1 MDTGFIIVIGAL
13 FFLAL
18 LLLVVAFVLFL
29 RRRRATAAAEEARPE
44 PKAGRQKGTA
54 KQPTKAKNK
63 EAGAAQTNPNGL
75 APASQST
82 PAATPAAAPASPSTV
97 KVPVAGAKAPGER
110 IRILIVDDNTGT
122 RENVVRLLYFE
133 EDMEVIGQAVNGR
146 QGVEMATQLK
156 PHIVLMDINMP
167 DMDGITATGEMS
179 VKAPFSQ
186 VIIMSVQADQ
196 HYMKQAMA
204 AGARDFQPKPF
215 TSEEL
220 VSCIRRVYRIGIP
233 VYQQFEAIEQAKA
246 IEAQGVDPFVAQRT
260 SGAPVIVVY
269 GPKGGVGKSAIA
281 TNLAVALQQ
290 EHGSTVLMD
299 SALQF
304 GDISVHLNTQPVRTV
319 SDLLHQGQIEIDLLP
334 DVLIPHNS
342 GLKLLLSPPR
352 PELAESFTADIVTTI
367 ITDLKKQ
374 CNAVVI
380 DTAGPL
386 SEINLAILDQADYLL
401 VVTTPELPAVK
412 SIKLFL
418 EVAEQLEFAP
428 NRLKVIVNRAEAP
441 GSVRI
446 SRIEEVLKITE
457 SYRIPYDPKMQVY
470 LAKGSPICQH
480 ESSAP
485 SAQAITHIAR
495 QVWQTLNN
503 NETVAVE
510 QA

>member
-1 MDTGFIIVIGAL
+1 MDIVFVAGAIL
-13 FFLAL
+13 FVAIL
-18 LLLVVAFVLFL
+18 LLGIALVLFL
-29 RRRRATAAAEEARPE
+29 RRRRAASTPEAAQPEAKVR
-44 PKAGRQKGTA
+44 RSKGTA
-54 KQPTKAKNK
+54 KQPIKVKSK
-63 EAGAAQTNPNGL
+63 EPEIVQASSNGVT
-75 APASQST
+75 PQSQ
-82 PAATPAAAPASPSTV
+82 PAAAPAPATLPAA
-97 KVPVAGAKAPGER
+97 KAVPIGGAKTSGER

-146 QGVEMATQLK
+146 QGVEMASQLK

-167 DMDGITATGEMS
+167 DMDGITATREMS
-179 VKAPFSQ
+179 VVAAFSQ

-246 IEAQGVDPFVAQRT
+246 AQVVDPFIEQRS

-269 GPKGGVGKSAIA
+269 APKGGVGKSALA

-299 SALQF
+299 AALQF
-304 GDISVHLNTQPVRTV
+304 GDISVHLNTQPNRTIG
-319 SDLLHQGQIEIDLLP
+319 DLMHQGKIEADLVP
-334 DVLIPHNS
+334 DVLMPHNS
-342 GLKLLLSPPR
+342 GLKLLLAPPR
-352 PELAESFTADIVTTI
+352 PELAESFSAETVTTI
-367 ITDLKKQ
+367 INELKKQ
-374 CNAVVI
+374 FNAVVI
-380 DTAGPL
+380 DTSGPL
-386 SEINLAILDQADYLL
+386 SDINLAILELADYIL
-401 VVTTPELPAVK
+401 VVTVPELPAVK
-412 SIKLFL
+412 SVKLFL

-428 NRLKVIVNRAEAP
+428 NRLKVVVNRAEAP

-446 SRIEEVLKITE
+446 DRIQEVLKLPET
-457 SYRIPYDPKMQVY
+457 YRIPYDPKMHLY

-485 SAQAITHIAR
+485 SAQAITQIAR
-495 QVWQTLNN
+495 QVWQTLTD
-503 NETVAVE
+503 NEVVAAE
-510 QA
+510 KA

>member
-1 MDTGFIIVIGAL
+1 MDSSFIFVLAAIFI
-13 FFLAL
+13 FAL
-18 LLLVVAFVLFL
+18 LLLVIALVMFL
-29 RRRRATAAAEEARPE
+29 RRRREPAATEEARPE
-44 PKAGRQKGTA
+44 PKASRQKGTA
-54 KQPTKAKNK
+54 KQPAKAKSKDAETAQANSNGV
-63 EAGAAQTNPNGL
+63 APAAQPV
-75 APASQST
+75 SSV
-82 PAATPAAAPASPSTV
+82 APASPPASKAV
-97 KVPVAGAKAPGER
+97 GSGAKAAGER

-167 DMDGITATGEMS
+167 DMDGITATSEMS

-246 IEAQGVDPFVAQRT
+246 LEAAQGADPFVAQRS

-269 GPKGGVGKSAIA
+269 SPKGGVGKSAIA
-281 TNLAVALQQ
+281 TNLAVALHQ
-290 EHGSTVLMD
+290 EHGSAVLVD

-304 GDISVHLNTQPVRTV
+304 GDISVHLNTQPTRTI
-319 SDLLHQGQIEIDLLP
+319 SDLLHQGEIEIDLLP
-334 DVLIPHNS
+334 DVLVPHNS

-352 PELAESFTADIVTTI
+352 PELAESFNGDKVTTI
-367 ITDLKKQ
+367 INDLKKQ
-374 CNAVVI
+374 CNAIVI

-386 SEINLAILDQADYLL
+386 TEINLAVLDLADYLL

-428 NRLKVIVNRAEAP
+428 NRIKVVVNRAEAP
-441 GSVRI
+441 GSVRVD
-446 SRIEEVLKITE
+446 RIQEVLKISE
-457 SYRIPYDPKMQVY
+457 SFRVPYDPKMHVY

-480 ESSAP
+480 ESAAP

-495 QVWQTLNN
+495 QIWQTLTD

-510 QA
+510 KA

>member
-1 MDTGFIIVIGAL
+1 
-13 FFLAL
+13 
-18 LLLVVAFVLFL
+18 
-29 RRRRATAAAEEARPE
+29 
-44 PKAGRQKGTA
+44 
-54 KQPTKAKNK
+54 
-63 EAGAAQTNPNGL
+63 
-75 APASQST
+75 
-82 PAATPAAAPASPSTV
+82 
-97 KVPVAGAKAPGER
+97 
-110 IRILIVDDNTGT
+110 
-122 RENVVRLLYFE
+122 
-133 EDMEVIGQAVNGR
+133 MEVIGQAVNGR
-146 QGVEMATQLK
+146 QGVEMAAQLK

-179 VKAPFSQ
+179 IKAPFSQ

-220 VSCIRRVYRIGIP
+220 VVSCIRRVYRISTPI
-233 VYQQFEAIEQAKA
+233 YQQFEAIEQAKA
-246 IEAQGVDPFVAQRT
+246 MEAAQSTDPFVAQRS

-290 EHGSTVLMD
+290 EHGSTVLVD

-304 GDISVHLNTQPVRTV
+304 GDISVHLNTQPVRTI

-334 DVLIPHNS
+334 DVLVPHNS

-367 ITDLKKQ
+367 IKDLKKQ
-374 CNAVVI
+374 CNAIVI

-386 SEINLAILDQADYLL
+386 SEINLALLDLADYLL

-412 SIKLFL
+412 NIKLFL

-428 NRLKVIVNRAEAP
+428 NRLKVVINRAEAP

-446 SRIEEVLKITE
+446 DRIQEVLKISE
-457 SYRIPYDPKMQVY
+457 SYRVPYDPKMHVY

-480 ESSAP
+480 ESAAP

-503 NETVAVE
+503 NETIAVE